1 MERTIYIVSWNGCD
15 RIGGMERVV
24 GIWKRILEKEYKV
37 VILDKEYIKQS
48 CFWRRL
54 YVSDHPVWLMVLFSL
69 CAARCRR
76 RGGIIVGNGF
86 NAPFVRKDISV
97 AHGSMYA
104 VKKSLGQPVW
114 SGSTPF
120 EKIALRNSKKIVA
133 VSHEAA
139 EVLIK
144 HYGIKS
150 DIISIV
156 NNCVDTDIFFP
167 IKDCIHEKKTILY
180 SGRLDSGK
188 GMEKLL
194 GLAEYIAQ
202 RDDVKLCIATTQ
214 RINTG
219 LFDKLKN
226 VEVYCELKLE
236 QMNKFYNKG
245 DVLFFP
251 SKCEG
256 FEMATLESL
265 AAGVPVVGNR
275 VGAIRE
281 LSDRKF
287 EGVYLLNCGT
297 EETILKQLME
307 VSDIYSNDF
316 NKRVGLHSRVKK
328 ELDVREYAARILQEV
343 RVISGDYEE

>member
-24 GIWKRILEKEYKV
+24 GIWKRVLEKEYKV
-37 VILDKEYIKQS
+37 VILDREYIRQS
-48 CFWRRL
+48 HFWRRL
-54 YVSDHPVWLMVLFSL
+54 YVSDHPVWLMILFSL

-76 RGGIIVGNGF
+76 KGGILIGNGF

-104 VKKSLGQPVW
+104 IKKALGQPVW

-120 EKIALRNSKKIVA
+120 EKIALRNSKKIIA
-133 VSHEAA
+133 VSREAA
-139 EVLIK
+139 EVLVK
-144 HYGIKS
+144 HYGVRS
-150 DIISIV
+150 DIITVI
-156 NNCVDTDIFFP
+156 NNCVDTNIFFP
-167 IKDCIHEKKTILY
+167 IKDSIHEKKTILY
-180 SGRLDSGK
+180 SGRLEPEK

-194 GLAEYIAQ
+194 ELAKYIAQ
-202 RDDVKLCIATTQ
+202 RDDIKLCIATTHW
-214 RINTG
+214 INTD

-226 VEVYCELKLE
+226 VEVHCELKLE

-307 VSDIYSNDF
+307 VSDIYRDDF
-316 NKRVGLHSRVKK
+316 DKRIELHSRVKK
-328 ELDVREYAARILQEV
+328 ELDIEEYAARILQEV
-343 RVISGDYEE
+343 RGCFR